1 MDGVD
6 FKGNTLPFSPEST
19 ISTKCQYDIPTNA
32 KYLEKVRLSAE
43 YRALGRI
50 YWDDEN
56 EHMQDYKGQLNASV
70 GLIKD
75 KYSLTMWVNNIALDG
90 EQNTFY
96 FESMGK
102 SFVQK
107 AMPVSYGVTLKKEL

>member
-1 MDGVD
+1 
-6 FKGNTLPFSPEST
+6 
-19 ISTKCQYDIPTNA
+19 
-32 KYLEKVRLSAE
+32 
-43 YRALGRI
+43 
-50 YWDDEN
+50 
-56 EHMQDYKGQLNASV
+56 MQDYKGQLNANV